1 MVYKKSTLVAIAIAV
16 IMAFISEV
24 TFAATDIA
32 TNDQIIDGTLN
43 VLMFLQRYSWPVLIL
58 FFVYALYKFY
68 VLGSEKL
75 EAKIAGQKMII
86 GIAVFMAILQCL
98 PLFYAFIIVS

>member
-1 MVYKKSTLVAIAIAV
+1 MVYKKSAFIALLVAV
-16 IMAFISEV
+16 IMAFVSEV

-32 TNDQIIDGTLN
+32 TNDQIIDGTLQ
-43 VLMFLQRYSWPVLIL
+43 VLMFLQRYSWPILIL

-75 EAKIAGQKMII
+75 EDKITGQRMII